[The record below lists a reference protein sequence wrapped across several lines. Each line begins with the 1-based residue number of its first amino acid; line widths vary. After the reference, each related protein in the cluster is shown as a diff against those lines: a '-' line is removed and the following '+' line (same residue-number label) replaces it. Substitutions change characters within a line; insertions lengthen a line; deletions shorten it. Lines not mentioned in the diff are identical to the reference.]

1 MFIHTVP
8 ELAALVRERRKALG
22 LTQADV
28 AARIGASRQWLV
40 AFEGGQTNVE
50 LAPVLRALRLLGLTI
65 AVTPIAT
72 EPRQKP
78 SADTPRPRHPR
89 PRGAAGPAV
98 QPPSGG
104 ASANGVRSVL
114 ARLRAPR
121 QPNRS
126 TDR

>member
-40 AFEGGQTNVE
+40 AFEGGQANVE

-72 EPRQKP
+72 EPPQTP
-78 SADTPRPRHPR
+78 SADTPHPRRPR
-89 PRGAAGPAV
+89 PRSTAGPTL
-98 QPPSGG
+98 QLPSGG
-104 ASANGVRSVL
+104 ASADGVRSVL

-121 QPNRS
+121 RPNRS